1 MREKVV
7 RILLQ
12 SGMKEKNVESSD
24 FMTEGSLDSLKIME
38 IIAALEEKFH
48 IVIDGN
54 DIIPENFKNVDT
66 IVAMVGAKGILC
78 PRTDSYLNMSFYMKI
93 RFSLLLQKTEK
104 QMR

>member
-66 IVAMVGAKGILC
+66 IVAMV
-78 PRTDSYLNMSFYMKI
+78 
-93 RFSLLLQKTEK
+93 EK
-104 QMR
+104 AL